1 METIINQ
8 LLCQVW
14 EAGIRKLEFVSASRS
29 CKSDAPAQEFR
40 DLWSTIGPKV
50 VPFYGLYL
58 ESYRENSK
66 RNYLGA
72 YG

>member
-1 METIINQ
+1 M
-8 LLCQVW
+8 L
-14 EAGIRKLEFVSASRS
+14 IRYLDPE
-29 CKSDAPAQEFR
+29 
-40 DLWSTIGPKV
+40 V

-58 ESYRENSK
+58 EPYQVIPK